1 MIKRIKSFW
10 RRSVKTLRVG
20 MLAVISIAII
30 LGTGV
35 YLTGKTL
42 FNNWLTNSYNSQ
54 EEKTERYESYIND
67 LQDYITKNE
76 VSSTDTKDI
85 TRWMNNNRNVY
96 LFLYKDGQLFFD
108 GSMEDAPFEDG
119 GADTEAPDSGEED
132 TDGDGSRGDS
142 SAGDDNGSDT
152 EAPDSEGEGSSDSDP
167 DSSQGE
173 NDGGNESESGSDNGS
188 DDASGDG
195 DTDGENDANHNTGEG
210 KDEET
215 DSENGN
221 GSAQKPPVGGITITY
236 PSREEIIASA
246 EQNGLLPVEFSDGTL
261 FVSLVDF
268 TDYLYRDVSNIVSLI
283 AGFVTLA
290 LILMIYFHSITI
302 KISRLAQ
309 DVSAVYEV
317 DNSHEIRTEEGNH
330 ELAVLTK
337 NVEHMRSTMVSS
349 LEKEK
354 MALDANAE
362 LITSMSHDIRTPLT
376 VLLGYLDVMKTVNE
390 DERLNEYISA
400 SETTALK
407 LKEISDDMFR
417 YFLVFSGNDMAAE
430 IISYEAKTLLDQLLS
445 EHVLL
450 LREKGY
456 EVNIQQGSGVA
467 DGIAVMTDA
476 PKLMRV
482 IDNLFSNIYKYADR
496 EKRITVSTA
505 IARGRLNLII
515 KNHVSEDASRAES
528 TGVGLKTCKKICE
541 SIGARFG
548 TEITGSRGSKVFSA
562 HLELP
567 IDKKE
572 GEGNEA

>member
-20 MLAVISIAII
+20 MLAVISIAVI

-54 EEKTERYESYIND
+54 EEKAERYEGYIND

-108 GSMEDAPFEDG
+108 GSMEDVPLEDDG
-119 GADTEAPDSGEED
+119 SDTEAPDSDEED
-132 TDGDGSRGDS
+132 TDGDGSGGDG

-152 EAPDSEGEGSSDSDP
+152 EAPDSEGEGSSGSDP

-188 DDASGDG
+188 DGVSGDG
-195 DTDGENDANHNTGEG
+195 DTDGENDANHDTGEG

-215 DSENGN
+215 DSENEN

-330 ELAVLTK
+330 ELAILTK

-528 TGVGLKTCKKICE
+528 TGVGLKTCQKICE

>member
-20 MLAVISIAII
+20 MLAVISIAVI

-54 EEKTERYESYIND
+54 EEKAERYESYIND

-108 GSMEDAPFEDG
+108 GSMEDAPEEDDG
-119 GADTEAPDSGEED
+119 DDTEAPDLGDGD
-132 TDGDGSRGDS
+132 TDGDGSLGDGS
-142 SAGDDNGSDT
+142 SGNDNGSDT
-152 EAPDSEGEGSSDSDP
+152 EAPDSEGEGSSGSDP
-167 DSSQGE
+167 DSSQGG
-173 NDGGNESESGSDNGS
+173 NAGGDESEEDSDNSS
-188 DDASGDG
+188 DNAAAEG
-195 DTDGENDANHNTGEG
+195 DTDGGNSTNHDTGEG
-210 KDEET
+210 KGEET
-215 DSENGN
+215 DSEHEN

-236 PSREEIIASA
+236 PSREELIESA

-290 LILMIYFHSITI
+290 LILMIYFHSITV

-337 NVEHMRSTMVSS
+337 NVEHMRASMVSS

-376 VLLGYLDVMKTVNE
+376 VLLGYLDVMKTVNK

-417 YFLVFSGNDMAAE
+417 YFLVFSGNDIATE

-456 EVNIQQGSGVA
+456 DINIQQGSGVT
-467 DGIAVMTDA
+467 DETSVMTDA

-482 IDNLFSNIYKYADR
+482 IDNLFSNIYKYADS

-505 IARGRLNLII
+505 IARGKLNLII
-515 KNHVSEDASRAES
+515 KNHISEDSSHAES
-528 TGVGLKTCKKICE
+528 TGVGLKTCQKICE
-541 SIGARFG
+541 SIGARFS

>member
-20 MLAVISIAII
+20 MLAVISIAVI

-54 EEKTERYESYIND
+54 EEKAERYESYIND

-108 GSMEDAPFEDG
+108 GSMEDVPLEDG

-132 TDGDGSRGDS
+132 TDGDGSGGDG

-188 DDASGDG
+188 DGAAGDG
-195 DTDGENDANHNTGEG
+195 DTDGENDANHDTGEG

-215 DSENGN
+215 GSENEN

-528 TGVGLKTCKKICE
+528 TGVGLKTCQKICE

>member
-20 MLAVISIAII
+20 MLAVISIAVI

-54 EEKTERYESYIND
+54 EEKAERYESYIND

-108 GSMEDAPFEDG
+108 GSMEDAPLEDG

-132 TDGDGSRGDS
+132 TDGDGSGGDS

-188 DDASGDG
+188 DGAAGDG
-195 DTDGENDANHNTGEG
+195 DTDGENDANHDTGEG

-215 DSENGN
+215 DSENEN

-528 TGVGLKTCKKICE
+528 TGVGLKTCQKICE